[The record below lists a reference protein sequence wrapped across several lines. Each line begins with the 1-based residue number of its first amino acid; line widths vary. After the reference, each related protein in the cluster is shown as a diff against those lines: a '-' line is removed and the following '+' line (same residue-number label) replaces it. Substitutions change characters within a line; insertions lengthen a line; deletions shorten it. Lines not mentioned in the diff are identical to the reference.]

1 MIAIHK
7 PGKLLFQCYLKYLL
21 RNSDVSKIGM
31 YIYYIH
37 YSKYIQ
43 LQKIVN
49 VVFDIDMLIFEAIS
63 IYLLDTELLTFMKNM
78 FVSFKKLNF
87 EVCLSKFNN

>member
-1 MIAIHK
+1 
-7 PGKLLFQCYLKYLL
+7 
-21 RNSDVSKIGM
+21 M

-37 YSKYIQ
+37 YSKNIQ

-78 FVSFKKLNF
+78 FVSFKKLNL